1 MQIHKLKLGDFRN
14 ISAME
19 LSPHPN
25 INVIYGDNAQGKTN
39 IIEAIWLFTG
49 GRSFRG
55 AGTQSLIK
63 SGCGSSRLELWY
75 DGGGRDNEATLQYGE
90 GKGIWLNGVSV
101 AGGCALMG
109 SFQAVVFSPVHLSII
124 KDGPELRRNFLD
136 TGICQLKP
144 RYISLLREYRQILLQ
159 RNALLKSGSRSS
171 LIHPQLDVFDTQLA
185 RSAGL
190 IAKTRYTYL
199 RRIAKKAENYYRQMA
214 AKGDEISL
222 SYLCSVPEAA
232 ERGFDKQ
239 GFAEAFYRQRSKD
252 IEARTTTIGVH
263 RDDFLAE
270 VGGFPARSHGSQ
282 GQQRSI
288 VLALK
293 LAEAEIFYEE
303 SGEYPVVLLDD
314 VMSELDESRR
324 RFLLS
329 QLTAPQVFITC
340 CEPSAILGVEPE
352 SLFEISAGRI
362 ITG

>member
-1 MQIHKLKLGDFRN
+1 MQIQKLNLRDFRN
-14 ISAME
+14 ISA
-19 LSPHPN
+19 LQLNPHPN

-55 AGTQSLIK
+55 ASAQSLLK
-63 SGCGSSRLELWY
+63 SGCDRARLELAY
-75 DGGGRDNEATLQYGE
+75 LGGGRDNEAALQYGE
-90 GKGIWLNGVSV
+90 GKGVWLNGVSV
-101 AGGCALMG
+101 TGACALMG
-109 SFQAVVFSPVHLSII
+109 SFKAVVFSPVHLSII
-124 KDGPELRRNFLD
+124 KDGPELRRSFLD

-144 RYISLLREYRQILLQ
+144 RYISVLREYRQILLQ
-159 RNALLKSGSRSS
+159 RNALLKSGTRSS
-171 LIHPQLDVFDTQLA
+171 LITPQLDVFDTQLA
-185 RSAGL
+185 RSAAI

-199 RRIAKKAENYYRQMA
+199 QRIAKKAESYYRQMA
-214 AKGDEISL
+214 TMGDQISL
-222 SYLCSVPEAA
+222 SYLCSVPEAG
-232 ERGFDKQ
+232 GFDKEV
-239 GFAEAFYRQRSKD
+239 FAEAFYSQRSKD

-263 RDDFLAE
+263 RDDFSAE

-324 RFLLS
+324 KFLLS

-340 CEPSAILGVEPE
+340 CEPSAIIGVEKE
-352 SLFEISAGRI
+352 SLFKIREGQIIS
-362 ITG
+362 